1 MIPLTARQVAEAIDA
16 HRLHGNHE
24 TTAGAVTI
32 DSRHVAPGDCFF
44 AIVGERHDGH
54 QFVAAAIDAGASM
67 VVVARVPEALGETHA
82 HATILEVADTT
93 LALQALGGWLRRELN
108 PTVVAITGSLG
119 KTTTKDLTAV
129 LLRLCYSVHATP
141 GNLNNHWGLP
151 LSLLGLEPHHEVM
164 VAEMAMSK
172 AGEIRALARIATP
185 NVGVVTNVAPA
196 HMENFGDLDA
206 VAAAKGE
213 LVEELPRS
221 GTLIV
226 NADDP
231 HAALMPGRLAPHISR
246 VVRFGRNE
254 TADVRAVDVA
264 AAAPGW
270 RLALQIDGGVWPI
283 HLRLPGEAGIAS
295 FLGAAATA
303 WAIGVAP
310 DAIAACAPSLEPL
323 ANRGSVRRV
332 NDVTLLDE
340 SYNASPVAV
349 RAALD
354 TLASLPA
361 EGRHIAVLGDMLE
374 MGEWT
379 GQVHREAGAHAVETG
394 VDLLLAVGAFAGLIA
409 AGAAAAGIDG
419 GAVLEFDTAD
429 QAATWLAPQLRN
441 GDTVLVKGSRAIHLE
456 QVVNAVTTASVVSNG
471 AEDS

>member
-1 MIPLTARQVAEAIDA
+1 MIPLTARQIAEAIDA
-16 HRLHGNHE
+16 RRVHGNNE
-24 TTAGAVTI
+24 ATAGAVTI

-67 VVVARVPEALGETHA
+67 VVVARVPEALGTTHA
-82 HATILEVADTT
+82 HATMLEVADTT
-93 LALQALGGWLRRELN
+93 LALQALGGWLRRELD

-119 KTTTKDLTAV
+119 KTTTKDHTAA
-129 LLRLCYSVHATP
+129 LLGLRYSVHATP

-172 AGEIRALARIATP
+172 AGEIRALARIAAP
-185 NVGVVTNVAPA
+185 DIGVVTNVAPA
-196 HMENFGDLDA
+196 HMENFADLDA

-213 LVEELPRS
+213 LVEELPRC

-231 HAALMPGRLAPHISR
+231 RAAAMPGALAPHISR
-246 VVRFGRNE
+246 VVRFGRDE
-254 TADVRAVDVA
+254 TANVRAVDVA
-264 AAAPGW
+264 GAGPGW
-270 RLALQIDGGVWPI
+270 RFELRVDGGGWPI
-283 HLRLPGEAGIAS
+283 HLKLPGEAGLAG

-303 WAIGVAP
+303 WAIGVSP
-310 DAIAACAPSLEPL
+310 GAIAAHAPLLEPL

-349 RAALD
+349 MAALD

-361 EGRHIAVLGDMLE
+361 EGRRIAVLGDMLE
-374 MGEWT
+374 MGAWT
-379 GQVHREAGAHAVETG
+379 DRVHREVGAHAIDSG
-394 VDLLLAVGAFAGLIA
+394 VDLLLAVGTFAGLIA
-409 AGAAAAGIDG
+409 EGAAAAGIDG
-419 GAVLEFDTAD
+419 DAMLEFDTAER
-429 QAATWLAPQLRN
+429 AATWLAPQLQD
-441 GDTVLVKGSRAIHLE
+441 GDAVLVKGSRAVHLE
-456 QVVNAVTTASVVSNG
+456 HVVNAVTAAAVFSNG